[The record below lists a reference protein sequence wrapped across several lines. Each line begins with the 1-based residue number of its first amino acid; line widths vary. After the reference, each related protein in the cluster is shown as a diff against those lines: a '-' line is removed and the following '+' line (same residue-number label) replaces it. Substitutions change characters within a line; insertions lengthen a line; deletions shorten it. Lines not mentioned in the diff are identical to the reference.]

1 MKKEYAERYDFWLSD
16 PYFDEDAKK
25 ELAAIKDNEKEIE
38 DRFYK
43 ELAFGTGGLRGKL
56 GIGTNRM
63 NIYTVRKATQG
74 VADYINSRDDITGEK
89 SVAIAYD
96 SRNMSREFA
105 LETALCFNAN
115 GIKAYLF
122 TDERST
128 PELSFTIRYFKAT
141 AGIVITASHNPAQYN
156 GYKVYWSHAAQI
168 TPPQDSEIIGYVN
181 AVTDYHAIK
190 SMSKE
195 DALAAGLLVLIDQE
209 VDNAF
214 IEGAKKV
221 TFTDEDIS
229 QEKAAIKIVYTPLHG
244 TGGMPVLRILNESG
258 YQNVI
263 PVREQLEPNGDF
275 PTVEFPNPEEP
286 SAFKLALELAKQEN
300 ADIVLATDPD
310 ADRLGLYAKNSDG
323 EYSSFNGNMIGSLLA
338 DYILTQLSNSGKIP
352 ENAVMVKT
360 IVTTNML
367 RAITDSFNVKIEEV
381 LTGFKYIGE
390 KINEYE
396 RDGSY
401 TYLFG
406 MEESYGYLANAYVRD
421 KDAVSSVVLICEMA
435 AYYKKHGKNLCEV
448 MEELYG
454 KYGCFKEILSYIVL
468 DGAEG
473 AAKIQQIMANL
484 RKSSPESIGSEP
496 VLRFRD
502 YLSLEETDIATG
514 EKTPLALNQSD
525 VVYFVLKDNGFVC
538 VRPSGTEPKIK
549 LYISVSDKDE
559 PSALARIENIETEIK
574 KLFI

>member
-1 MKKEYAERYDFWLSD
+1 MKKEYYERYEFWMND
-16 PYFDEDAKK
+16 PYFGYDVKK
-25 ELAAIKDNEKEIE
+25 ELSIVKDNEKEIE
-38 DRFYK
+38 DRFYR

-74 VADYINSRDDITGEK
+74 VADYINSRNDIDGEK

-115 GIKAYLF
+115 GIKTYLF

-128 PELSFTIRYFKAT
+128 PELSFTIRHFKAT

-181 AVTDYHAIK
+181 AVTDYHTIK

-195 DALAAGLLVLIDQE
+195 DAVASGLLVFINED

-221 TFTDEDIS
+221 TFTDEDITK
-229 QEKAAIKIVYTPLHG
+229 EKAKIKIVYTPLHG
-244 TGGMPVLRILNESG
+244 TGGMPVLRILSESG
-258 YQNVI
+258 YKNVV

-286 SAFKLALELAKQEN
+286 SAFKLALALAEKEN

-310 ADRLGLYAKNSDG
+310 SDRLGLYAKNSDG
-323 EYSSFNGNMIGSLLA
+323 EYCSFNGNMIGSMLA

-367 RAITDSFNVKIEEV
+367 RAITDSFNIKIEEV

-396 RDGSY
+396 HDGSY
-401 TYLFG
+401 SYLFG

-448 MEELYG
+448 MKDLYN
-454 KYGCFKEILSYIVL
+454 KYGCFKETLSYIVL

-473 AAKIQQIMANL
+473 AAKIHQIMSNL
-484 RKSSPESIGSEP
+484 RKSSPNFIGDEP

-514 EKTPLALNQSD
+514 EKTSLALNQSD
-525 VVYFVLKDNGFVC
+525 VLYFVLKDNGFVC

-549 LYISVSDKDE
+549 LYISVSDKYE
-559 PSALARIENIETEIK
+559 ASALERIKKIETAMTK
-574 KLFI
+574 MFN

>member
-1 MKKEYAERYDFWLSD
+1 MESTYTERYQFWLTD
-16 PYFDEDAKK
+16 PYFDSSVKS
-25 ELAAIKDNEKEIE
+25 ELAAIRDNEKEIE

-56 GIGTNRM
+56 GVGTNRM

-74 VADYINSRDDITGEK
+74 VADYINSREDIRGER

-96 SRNMSREFA
+96 SRHMSREFA

-115 GIKAYLF
+115 GIKTYLF
-122 TDERST
+122 TGERST

-190 SMSKE
+190 TVSRE
-195 DALAAGLLVLIDQE
+195 EALAAGLLVFIDKE
-209 VDNAF
+209 VDDAF

-221 TFTDEDIS
+221 TFTGEDIS
-229 QEKAAIKIVYTPLHG
+229 REKAAIKIVYTPLHG
-244 TGGMPVLRILNESG
+244 TGGMPVLRILRESG
-258 YQNVI
+258 YENVI
-263 PVREQLEPNGDF
+263 SVSEQLEPDGAF
-275 PTVEFPNPEEP
+275 PTVAFPNPEEP
-286 SAFKLALELAKQEN
+286 SAFQLALALAEKED

-323 EYSSFNGNMIGSLLA
+323 AYCPFNGNMIGSLLA
-338 DYILTQLSNSGKIP
+338 DYILTQLSNSGRLP

-367 RAITDSFNVKIEEV
+367 RAITDSFHVRLEEV

-435 AYYKKHGKNLCEV
+435 AYYKKQGKNLNEV
-448 MEELYG
+448 MEDLYK
-454 KYGCFKEILSYIVL
+454 KYGCFKETLSYIVL
-468 DGAEG
+468 DGAAG

-484 RKSSPESIGSEP
+484 RSSAPASIGGEP
-496 VLRFRD
+496 VLYFRD
-502 YLSLEETDIATG
+502 YLSLEETETATG
-514 EKTPLALNQSD
+514 SKTPLPLNQSD

-549 LYISVSDKDE
+549 LYISVSDRDE
-559 PSALARIENIETEIK
+559 AAALARIGRIETEIK
-574 KLFI
+574 KLFD